1 MRAEEKEVD
10 GPDLE
15 RHERLTES
23 ELDKGDDEELP
34 ELLVEQERELV
45 RTERGGLL
53 VAVEAILA
61 HDHVVVDELQ
71 LPAHELRALDA
82 LKAAVDGRDAKLH
95 QFVFA
100 SDRRDM
106 LEQALA
112 VLQPNLAHDD
122 ASYTLLVHRVAMLRH
137 ELTELEDSQDELL
150 DHSQKDELAAAQ
162 PKPPPPVDAPAEV
175 DPDAPKPAS
184 TLYGPD
190 EVQAPKQA
198 STLGGPE
205 LREEA
210 KPVSSLGDPSEIASA
225 QAEEAPKKKPWWK
238 RPFG

>member
-1 MRAEEKEVD
+1 LRAEEKEVD

-15 RHERLTES
+15 RHERLRES

-34 ELLVEQERELV
+34 ELLAEQQRELV

-82 LKAAVDGRDAKLH
+82 LKAAVDGKDTKLH
-95 QFVFA
+95 RFVFA
-100 SDRRDM
+100 SDRRDL

-112 VLQPNLAHDD
+112 VLQPNLAYDQ
-122 ASYTLLVHRVAMLRH
+122 ASYCQLVERVSLLRH
-137 ELTELEDSQDELL
+137 ELTGLEDSQDELL
-150 DHSQKDELAAAQ
+150 DGSQKAELDATR
-162 PKPPPPVDAPAEV
+162 PKPPPPPGEPAEL
-175 DPDAPKPAS
+175 DPDAPKPPS

-190 EVQAPKQA
+190 AV
-198 STLGGPE
+198 
-205 LREEA
+205 EEA
-210 KPVSSLGDPSEIASA
+210 KPATSLGDPAEIAAA
-225 QAEEAPKKKPWWK
+225 QADELPKKKPWWK